1 MSPAPQKTRTGATLA
16 IVSLALFMVVLDN
29 LVVTVALPAI
39 RADLGATLQSL
50 EWTINA
56 YTLAFAV
63 MLIPGAALGDR
74 FGRRRLFLIGLSL
87 FTASSA
93 AAALA
98 PTTGA
103 LVAARALQGVGGA
116 IVAPLTLT
124 LLANAFP
131 AERRGAA
138 LGIWSGISGTGVAL
152 GPIVGGAVVDGI
164 SWHWIF
170 WINVPIGL
178 ALLPFAARVLQESH
192 GPSRTLDLPG
202 LGLASV
208 GLFALVFGLVRGQAE
223 GWTNPLIVAS
233 LAGGAVLLAAFVA
246 WELRAKVPMVPM
258 GLFRKRTFAVT
269 NAVSFFMYFGTFG
282 SIFLLTQVLQ
292 YVLGYT
298 PFQAGVRMLLWT
310 GATMVVAPIAGVL
323 AERFGSRGFMASGLA
338 LQAGALAWFAAT
350 TSTSVTF
357 GEQAIAFVMA
367 GAGMGLV
374 FAPSASA
381 LLSVVTPAQ
390 AGQAS
395 GTNNAIREV
404 GGVFGVAV
412 LATVFSGSGAF
423 TSPQGFVDGVVP
435 ALWVAAAVVGLG
447 AVVALLLPRR
457 AAQPSAAREPVRAS
471 GRRLASPWAQA
482 RATRSAT
489 SRAQPQASAT
499 PVPPWP

>member
-1 MSPAPQKTRTGATLA
+1 MSPAPQKSRTGATLA

-74 FGRRRLFLIGLSL
+74 FGRRRLFLIGLAL
-87 FTASSA
+87 FTVSSA
-93 AAALA
+93 GAALA
-98 PTTGA
+98 PTTSA

-124 LLANAFP
+124 LLADAFP
-131 AERRGAA
+131 ADRRGAA
-138 LGIWSGISGTGVAL
+138 LGIWSGISGTGIAL

-178 ALLPFAARVLQESH
+178 ALLPVAAVLLRESH

-202 LGLASV
+202 IGLAGV
-208 GLFALVFGLVRGQAE
+208 GLLSLVFGLVRGQGD
-223 GWTNPLIVAS
+223 GWTSPLIMSS
-233 LAGGAVLLAAFVA
+233 LALGVVLLAAFVA
-246 WELRAKVPMVPM
+246 WELRAKAPMVPM
-258 GLFRKRTFAVT
+258 AFFRNRTFAVT
-269 NAVSFFMYFGTFG
+269 NVVSFFMYFGTFG

-298 PFQAGVRMLLWT
+298 PLQAGLRMLLWT

-323 AERFGSRGFMASGLA
+323 SERFGARGFMASGLA

-350 TSTSVTF
+350 TTTSVSF
-357 GEQAIAFVMA
+357 SEQAIAFVMA
-367 GAGMGLV
+367 GVGMGLV

-381 LLSVVTPAQ
+381 LLSVVSTAQ

-395 GTNNAIREV
+395 GTNNAIREI

-412 LATVFSGSGAF
+412 LATVFSGSGAIG
-423 TSPQGFVDGVVP
+423 SPQGFVDGVVP
-435 ALWVAAAVVGLG
+435 ALWVAS
-447 AVVALLLPRR
+447 AVVAVGAVAALALPHRSR
-457 AAQPSAAREPVRAS
+457 QAS
-471 GRRLASPWAQA
+471 GAGERVPA
-482 RATRSAT
+482 
-489 SRAQPQASAT
+489 
-499 PVPPWP
+499 PVTA

>member
-1 MSPAPQKTRTGATLA
+1 
-16 IVSLALFMVVLDN
+16 MVVLDN

-39 RADLGATLQSL
+39 REDLGATLQSL

-103 LVAARALQGVGGA
+103 LVAARALQGIGGA

-124 LLANAFP
+124 LLADAFP
-131 AERRGAA
+131 ENRRGAA

-178 ALLPFAARVLQESH
+178 ALLPVAARVLRESH
-192 GPSRTLDLPG
+192 GPSRTLDVPG
-202 LGLASV
+202 FGLASV

-223 GWTNPLIVAS
+223 GWTTPLIVSS
-233 LAGGAVLLAAFVA
+233 LAIGTVLLASFVA
-246 WELRAKVPMVPM
+246 WELRAKEPMVPM

-323 AERFGSRGFMASGLA
+323 SERFGSRGFMASGLA

-350 TSTSVTF
+350 TTTSVTF

-381 LLSVVTPAQ
+381 LLSVVSPAQ
-390 AGQAS
+390 AGS
-395 GTNNAIREV
+395 GVRDEQRHPRGRRRLRRGRAGHGVQRVGCLHLAAGLRGRRRAGAV
-404 GGVFGVAV
+404 GG
-412 LATVFSGSGAF
+412 
-423 TSPQGFVDGVVP
+423 
-435 ALWVAAAVVGLG
+435 LG
-447 AVVALLLPRR
+447 GRR
-457 AAQPSAAREPVRAS
+457 ARRGHRPRTAPPRAADQRSRRGSRGGSRIAGRGLTRA
-471 GRRLASPWAQA
+471 RRSSTRRARSPRPAPRPCRRA
-482 RATRSAT
+482 RSCARSARG
-489 SRAQPQASAT
+489 RA
-499 PVPPWP
+499 

>member
-1 MSPAPQKTRTGATLA
+1 MSPAPKQQRTGATLA
-16 IVSLALFMVVLDN
+16 IVSIALFMVVLDN

-63 MLIPGAALGDR
+63 SLIPGAALGDR
-74 FGRRRLFLIGLSL
+74 FGRKRLFLTGLAL
-87 FTASSA
+87 FTAASA
-93 AAALA
+93 GAALA

-103 LVAARALQGVGGA
+103 LVAARAIQGVGGA

-124 LLANAFP
+124 LLADAFP
-131 AERRGAA
+131 SDRRGAA

-152 GPIVGGAVVDGI
+152 GPIVGGAVVDGM

-170 WINVPIGL
+170 WINVPIGI
-178 ALLPFAARVLQESH
+178 ALLPVAAVLLRESH
-192 GPSRTLDLPG
+192 GPSRTLDLAG
-202 LGLASV
+202 FTLAAT
-208 GLFALVFGLVRGQAE
+208 GLFSLVFGLVRGQAE
-223 GWTNPLIVAS
+223 GWTSPLIVTA
-233 LAGGAVLLAAFVA
+233 LAAGVAILGAFVA
-246 WELRAKVPMVPM
+246 WERRAAEPMVPI
-258 GLFRKRTFAVT
+258 GLFRKRTYAVT

-282 SIFLLTQVLQ
+282 SIFLLTQILQ

-298 PFQAGVRMLLWT
+298 PFQAGLRMLLWT

-323 AERFGSRGFMASGLA
+323 SERYGSRGFMAVGLA

-350 TSTSVTF
+350 TSTTVTF
-357 GEQAIAFVMA
+357 GHQAIAFVAAGTGMA
-367 GAGMGLV
+367 LV
-374 FAPSASA
+374 FAPSAGA

-412 LATVFSGSGAF
+412 LSTIFSESGALSS
-423 TSPQGFVDGVVP
+423 TQGFVDGAVP
-435 ALWVAAAVVGLG
+435 ALWVGAAVVAVG
-447 AVVALLLPRR
+447 ALVALALPRR
-457 AAQPSAAREPVRAS
+457 
-471 GRRLASPWAQA
+471 RRSAQA
-482 RATRSAT
+482 TQSVAA
-489 SRAQPQASAT
+489 AASA
-499 PVPPWP
+499 

>member
-1 MSPAPQKTRTGATLA
+1 MPTTASRQRTGATLA
-16 IVSLALFMVVLDN
+16 IVSIALFMVVLDN

-63 MLIPGAALGDR
+63 MLLPGSALGDR
-74 FGRRRLFLIGLSL
+74 FGRKRLFLIGLAL

-93 AAALA
+93 GAALA

-103 LVAARALQGVGGA
+103 LLIARALQGIGAA

-124 LLANAFP
+124 LLADAFP

-138 LGIWSGISGTGVAL
+138 LGIWSGVSGAGVAL
-152 GPIVGGAVVDGI
+152 GPLVGGAVVQGI

-178 ALLPFAARVLQESH
+178 VLLPVAASVLRESH
-192 GPSRTLDLPG
+192 GPSASLDVRGFL
-202 LGLASV
+202 LAAT
-208 GLFALVFGLVRGQAE
+208 GLFGLVFGLVRGQSD
-223 GWTNPLIVAS
+223 GWTSATIVSS
-233 LAGGAVLLAAFVA
+233 LVGGVILLAAFVA
-246 WELRAKVPMVPM
+246 WERRAPEPMVPLS
-258 GLFRKRTFAVT
+258 LFRKRTFAVT
-269 NAVSFFMYFGTFG
+269 NVVSFFMYFGTFG

-292 YVLGYT
+292 LVNGYT
-298 PFQAGVRMLLWT
+298 PFQAGLRMLLWT

-323 AERFGSRGFMASGLA
+323 SERRGSRGFMAAGLA
-338 LQAGALAWFAAT
+338 LQAGALAWFAAV
-350 TSTSVTF
+350 TSTTTPFS
-357 GEQAIAFVMA
+357 EIAAPLVMA

-374 FAPSASA
+374 FAPSAAA
-381 LLSVVTPAQ
+381 LLSVVAPSQ

-412 LATVFSGSGAF
+412 LASIFSHSGTLA
-423 TSPQGFVDGVVP
+423 SPASFVAGVTP
-435 ALWVAAAVVGLG
+435 ALWVGAAVV
-447 AVVALLLPRR
+447 AVGALLALALPRGK
-457 AAQPSAAREPVRAS
+457 AAPAPVAVQPLAAA
-471 GRRLASPWAQA
+471 A
-482 RATRSAT
+482 
-489 SRAQPQASAT
+489 
-499 PVPPWP
+499 

>member
-1 MSPAPQKTRTGATLA
+1 MPSAPQQHRTGATLA

-29 LVVTVALPAI
+29 LIVTVALPAI

-63 MLIPGAALGDR
+63 TLIPCATLGDR
-74 FGRRRLFLIGLSL
+74 FGRKRLFLTGLAL

-93 AAALA
+93 AAALS
-98 PTTGA
+98 PSTGA
-103 LVAARALQGVGGA
+103 LVIARALQGVGGA

-124 LLANAFP
+124 LLADAFP
-131 AERRGAA
+131 QNKRGAA
-138 LGIWSGISGTGVAL
+138 LGIWSAISGTGVAL

-178 ALLPFAARVLQESH
+178 ALLPVAAIRLNESH
-192 GPSRTLDLPG
+192 GASRTLDLPG
-202 LGLASV
+202 LGLAAT
-208 GLFALVFGLVRGQAE
+208 GLFSLVFGLVRGQAE
-223 GWTNPLIVAS
+223 GWTNPVILTALSAGVAI
-233 LAGGAVLLAAFVA
+233 LAAFVA
-246 WELRAKVPMVPM
+246 WERRAAAPMVPM
-258 GLFRKRTFAVT
+258 ELFRKRTFAAT

-292 YVLGYT
+292 FVLGYS
-298 PFQAGVRMLLWT
+298 PLQAGLRMLLWT
-310 GATMVVAPIAGVL
+310 GASLVVAPIAGVVS
-323 AERFGSRGFMASGLA
+323 ERIGSRGFMAIGLA

-350 TSTSVTF
+350 TSTTVTF
-357 GEQAIAFVMA
+357 GHQAIAFVAA
-367 GAGMGLV
+367 GAGMAMV

-412 LATVFSGSGAF
+412 LSTIFSQSGALS
-423 TSPQGFVDGVVP
+423 SPQAFVDGAVP
-435 ALWVAAAVVGLG
+435 ALWVGAAVVAFGSL
-447 AVVALLLPRR
+447 VALLVPRR
-457 AAQPSAAREPVRAS
+457 RPAVATAPAIVEAAA
-471 GRRLASPWAQA
+471 
-482 RATRSAT
+482 
-489 SRAQPQASAT
+489 
-499 PVPPWP
+499 

>member
-1 MSPAPQKTRTGATLA
+1 MSSATKSHRTGATLA

-29 LVVTVALPAI
+29 LIVTVALPAI

-63 MLIPGAALGDR
+63 TLIPGAALGDR
-74 FGRRRLFLIGLSL
+74 FGRRRLFLVGLAL

-98 PTTGA
+98 PTTSA
-103 LVAARALQGVGGA
+103 LVAARALQGIGGA

-124 LLANAFP
+124 LLADAFP
-131 AERRGAA
+131 AQRRGVA

-152 GPIVGGAVVDGI
+152 GPLVGGAVIDSI

-178 ALLPFAARVLQESH
+178 ALLPAAALLLRESH
-192 GPSRTLDLPG
+192 GPSSRVDVPG
-202 LGLASV
+202 VGLAGV
-208 GLFALVFGLVRGQAE
+208 GLFALVFGLVRGQGE
-223 GWTNPLIVAS
+223 GWTNPLIVGS
-233 LAGGAVLLAAFVA
+233 LTAGVVLLAAFVA
-246 WELRAKVPMVPM
+246 WELRAKEPMVPM
-258 GLFRKRTFAVT
+258 RLFRNRTFAVT
-269 NAVSFFMYFGTFG
+269 NSVSFFMFFGTFG

-292 YVLGYT
+292 NVMGYG
-298 PFQAGVRMLLWT
+298 PFDAGVRMLFWT
-310 GATMVVAPIAGVL
+310 GASMIVAPIAGVL
-323 AERFGSRGFMASGLA
+323 SERYGARSFMAAGLA
-338 LQAGALAWFAAT
+338 LQAGALAWFAVVT
-350 TSTSVTF
+350 TTDVTF
-357 GEQAIAFVMA
+357 AQIVVPFIMA
-367 GAGMGLV
+367 GTGMALV

-412 LATVFSGSGAF
+412 LATIFSHSGAL
-423 TSPQGFVDGVVP
+423 TSPQAFIDGVVP
-435 ALWVAAAVVGLG
+435 ALWVGAAVVALG
-447 AVVALLLPRR
+447 AVVALLLPRGK
-457 AAQPSAAREPVRAS
+457 AAPAVVPGAQIAEPVA
-471 GRRLASPWAQA
+471 A
-482 RATRSAT
+482 
-489 SRAQPQASAT
+489 
-499 PVPPWP
+499 